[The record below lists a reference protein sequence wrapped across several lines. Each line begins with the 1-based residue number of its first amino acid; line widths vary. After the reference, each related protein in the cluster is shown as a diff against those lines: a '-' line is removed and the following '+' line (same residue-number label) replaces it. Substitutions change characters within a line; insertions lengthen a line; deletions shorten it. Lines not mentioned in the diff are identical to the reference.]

1 VTAVASPAEA
11 PTARPSSPASA
22 IPIARSAAASML
34 VLAVLLLGFVG
45 YLFGL
50 SGIQESG
57 SQARLFTTF
66 RNELGQ
72 DLGPLGPYGP
82 LGRTQLGAPVTVL
95 DIPSIGIHDLVV
107 VQGTA
112 PEQMT
117 LGPGHLRD
125 TPLPGQTGLSV
136 IYGRRATFG
145 APFGKLG
152 ELSTGDD
159 IIAITQQGK
168 FVYKVAAIGDSQHP
182 VHDSSLNRLAL
193 LTSTSSIV
201 PSYYLEVD
209 ADLVSPPQSGPSVL
223 PAIAPDEQAM
233 AGDDS
238 ALALTMVWG
247 LALVVVSIGGAVAA
261 SRWSVWPVY
270 FVLVPAVL
278 AIVWNLYENFAA
290 TLPNL
295 F

>member
-1 VTAVASPAEA
+1 
-11 PTARPSSPASA
+11 
-22 IPIARSAAASML
+22 ML

-66 RNELGQ
+66 RYELSQ

-82 LGRTQLGAPVTVL
+82 LGRTALGAPVAVL

-112 PEQMT
+112 PEQLT

-125 TPLPGQTGLSV
+125 TPLPGQAGLSV
-136 IYGRRATFG
+136 VYGRRATFG
-145 APFGKLG
+145 APFGRLDQLRPKD
-152 ELSTGDD
+152 E
-159 IIAITQQGK
+159 IVAVTQQGT
-168 FVYKVAAIGDSQHP
+168 FVYKVAAIGGSQHP
-182 VHDSSLNRLAL
+182 VHDSSLNRLVL
-193 LTSTSSIV
+193 LTASSPLV
-201 PSYYLEVD
+201 PSYYPEVD
-209 ADLVSPPQSGPSVL
+209 ADLVSAPQNGPAVL

-238 ALALTMVWG
+238 ALAVTMVWG
-247 LALVVVSIGGAVAA
+247 LALVIVSVGGAIAA
-261 SRWSVWPVY
+261 VRWSVWPVY

-278 AIVWNLYENFAA
+278 AVVWNLYENFAA
-290 TLPNL
+290 VLPNL

>member
-1 VTAVASPAEA
+1 MTAIASPAEA
-11 PTARPSSPASA
+11 P
-22 IPIARSAAASML
+22 ARSGGPTGQISIVRCAAASML
-34 VLAVLLLGFVG
+34 VLALLLLGFVG

-57 SQARLFTTF
+57 AQARLYTTF
-66 RNELGQ
+66 RYELGQ
-72 DLGPLGPYGP
+72 DLGPLGPSGP
-82 LGRTQLGAPVTVL
+82 LGRTALGAPVAVL
-95 DIPSIGIHDLVV
+95 DIPSIGMHDLVV

-112 PEQMT
+112 PEQLT
-117 LGPGHLRD
+117 AGPGHLRN
-125 TPLPGQTGLSV
+125 TPLPGQVGLSV

-152 ELSTGDD
+152 QLKPGDE
-159 IIAITQQGK
+159 ITAITQQGK

-193 LTSTSSIV
+193 LTASSSLV

-209 ADLVSPPQSGPSVL
+209 ADLVSTPQSGPAVL
-223 PAIAPDEQAM
+223 PAIGPDEQAM
-233 AGDDS
+233 AGDDG
-238 ALALTMVWG
+238 ALAVTMVWG
-247 LALVVVSIGGAVAA
+247 LALVVISVGGAVAA
-261 SRWSVWPVY
+261 ARWSVWPVY

-278 AIVWNLYENFAA
+278 AVVWNLYENFASV
-290 TLPNL
+290 LPNL

>member
-11 PTARPSSPASA
+11 PVRPSKPASP
-22 IPIARSAAASML
+22 IPIARCAAASML

-57 SQARLFTTF
+57 SQARLFSTF
-66 RNELGQ
+66 RYELGQ
-72 DLGPLGPYGP
+72 DLGPLGPYGA

-145 APFGKLG
+145 APFGKIG
-152 ELSTGDD
+152 ELHAGAE
-159 IIAITQQGK
+159 IVAITQQGK

-182 VHDSSLNRLAL
+182 VHDSSLNRLVL
-193 LTSTSSIV
+193 LTASSSIV

-209 ADLVSPPQSGPSVL
+209 ADLASAPQNGPSVL

-247 LALVVVSIGGAVAA
+247 LALVVVSVGGAVAA
-261 SRWSVWPVY
+261 SRWSFWPVY

-278 AIVWNLYENFAA
+278 AIVWNLYENFASV
-290 TLPNL
+290 LPNL